1 MAKRVRTI
9 DFLPEIFKT
18 DINNQFLSA
27 TLDQLVQPPNFKKI
41 QGFIGSK
48 FGYGVTSNDGYVAE
62 PTKTRSDYQLE
73 PAVIFKK
80 KDTQVAVD
88 AITYPELVDALYVEG
103 AATDNHNNLFTN
115 EFYSWDSFADLDKLI
130 NYSQYYWLPQGPEPV
145 NISDTA
151 MYKSGTFTM
160 LSNTV
165 VYDIT
170 SDLFTFDVSNPT
182 ITLVRG
188 GSYKF
193 VVGQDTL
200 LFIQTEPGITGY
212 EKLRTNIS
220 TREVYGVDNNGLA
233 SGTIT
238 FDVPLANAQDE
249 NNYPGNNPVDL
260 VTTKSISDVH
270 GKKLSELKN
279 IDGIASLDGKRI
291 LFYGTQP
298 GVQAYIGD
306 FYGEYAFDVDNP
318 DRVTPIVTEVT
329 ATVGEVTEFDEENFD
344 SDPLGYT
351 RHTITCVSTSGFDV
365 NDAVTF
371 TGISFGGIEEGL
383 VYYISSIINETTF
396 TISPSLYGAVLEL
409 TNGTTNSNGKLY
421 VTVHQGGFEEGTLTT
436 VNNNFYRISYVG
448 EEDDP
453 IISLYEDGLIPND
466 QTIEINYGKQYIT
479 RHFVRNAYGEISL
492 VPLITANLNKLYYQD
507 SNNPD
512 QYGIIKLI
520 DTPSLSEIDI
530 DDIIGKKTYT
540 SPNGVTFTNGLKVK
554 FNGNITPAKYT
565 TDQYYVEGVGT
576 SIALLPV
583 SEQLVP
589 EPFGQGFFAPFDN
602 AAYDTDAYGN
612 ALLVPADSDYIT
624 INRNSK
630 SKNAWSRSNRWFHVD
645 VLNTTFANNNNS
657 PMVKAALSNT
667 SARAKRPIIEYYPNI
682 KLFNSGSMGKAPV
695 DYINFDVTDA
705 FNQVAGKTTYF
716 PDGAENELFD
726 GARIIFANDTNVDV
740 RNKIFVCTYSKTKST
755 TTGSVITLSKAADGD
770 VLYNDQ
776 TVIVKGTA
784 YQGKSFY
791 FDGSTWVPAQFK
803 QYVNQY
809 PKFDIFDNNGIS
821 FGDTEYYPGTD
832 FIGSTLFEY
841 QTSSGVDDIILGFP
855 IKYSSITNIGDISF
869 SVSLNSQTFNY
880 VYNSQS
886 ITTPVNSGYVHIYSS
901 NTIHD
906 RHIGWQ
912 TAVAPSIQYQAFNFT
927 YFQDTI
933 ICDVPAKAVSESE
946 WPVITVYVD
955 NQRTS
960 DYTYVVTDTTTVI
973 TLSNPPAVGIPVEIL
988 IYSDSVSKV
997 AYYQI
1002 PANFDHNPFN
1012 AQVAVVNLGDLRGH
1026 YKSICNNIKT
1036 LNGNAFG
1043 PNNFRDLGNIIPYG
1057 TRIIQNSASLVAP
1070 SIFLKS
1076 SDNNIFN
1083 ALTFNA
1089 TEYTKFKAA
1098 LMDTVNRSDYNP
1110 LQSNS
1115 DILDDALDQLT
1126 GTKSDTN
1133 SFFWSDMLPSKG
1145 ALTVKTYNFKSGVD
1159 SSIYPLTKVYDYT
1172 TANYNGVLV
1181 YLNRKIDGVVRNIQL
1196 LNEIDYQV
1204 SLTEKSLTI
1213 SKYLLPNDVITIK
1226 EYSQTYGSYVPN
1238 TPTKM
1243 GLYPS
1248 YIPEVFKDNSF
1259 ITPTYFIRGHDGSYT
1274 KLYGDYNGGYLEDF
1288 RDRVLFE
1295 FENRIYNN
1303 LKVKAK
1309 IPLEYD
1315 DIFPGQF
1322 RTTDY
1327 SFDKLNAIYSSQ
1339 FLNWVGTNR
1348 VNYQSQYYSTTNEFT
1363 WNYKNST
1370 NKLTNTNL
1378 VQGNWRGVFYWLY
1391 DTSHPDTRPWEL
1403 LGINNKPTW
1412 WESRYGE
1419 APYTSDNTLLWTDL
1433 SNGYI
1438 WNNGDGYINTKR
1450 VRPELLKVLPVDSR
1464 GRLVSPFTNVLS
1476 AYDTKNFNSDW
1487 NIGDLGPTEYS
1498 YRKSSQW
1505 PFDLMRMYALTKPAQ
1520 FFSLGIDLDV
1530 LQYNYEFKQYL
1541 VNDRLRQP
1549 PSSLLIYGGGED
1561 HAAHSYLNWI
1571 VDYLNQYGIDGSQQ
1585 VSDYFTNTDVRL
1597 TYRMAG
1603 FSDKELLKFYAEKG
1617 SPNSKNNS
1625 LLIPDESYNIIM
1637 YENQPYDTVVYS
1649 SIIIQKTSLGYRV
1662 YGNSQDKSYFVV
1674 SDPNLNGM
1682 LDTIT
1687 IDNYTVR
1694 VAKLYNKT
1702 TTYVP
1707 YGTEFTSLSALV
1719 QFVGGYGNY
1728 LETQGVKF
1736 NNIENALELNWK
1748 QMIAELLYW
1757 SRSGWEDGSIV
1768 NLNPNANSITIT
1780 TERGILQPL
1789 TMYRENYILN
1799 QNLMPIALNDLAI
1812 TRLDT
1817 TFTATAL
1824 NQGDSI
1830 SFMRSK
1836 ISGVEHIVIFDNTT
1850 VFNDTMFNLV
1860 TGLRQQRIYVKGVKT
1875 AEWTGQMNAAGFIIN
1890 QDNIQ
1895 EWITNQKY
1903 NKGSIVKHKNE
1914 YWIANKVTV
1923 TPATKFNPDE
1933 WHKTSY
1939 DTIQKGMLPNPS
1951 TRAYESTLYYNT
1963 NISNLKNDADLLSFS
1978 LIGYRPRNY
1987 LAEANLDDTTQVNIY
2002 KNLIS
2007 SKGTRNAFDSLVGI
2021 NLQQTNLKYDFY
2033 DNWAIKTSEYGGV
2046 LNKNFI
2052 ELTLDESQLLG
2063 NPATVGIVYGEE
2075 LTGIQQIIQLY
2086 DLKNYGYAVNNTNIL
2101 PTIPSTTDSK
2111 LPSAGYVNLDDI
2123 SYTGYY
2129 ISNLDDSSIGDLY
2142 KNDYIWI
2149 ADKIGEWKV
2158 YTPIASTSRLVN
2170 VINNL
2175 NNTCTFVFSGHHDFS
2190 VSDNF
2195 GIINYEY
2202 RINGY
2207 YTVSSID
2214 SLTAIVVDLVIDS
2227 SVSNI
2232 TGGRNSIM
2240 FKLENQRVERAKDIA
2255 SLKLLNS
2262 EYVNNKVW
2270 VDKNLSGEWSVLRKT
2285 NNYSHTN
2292 FVKPGGTIE
2301 FGSAVSYTEQLGFFV
2316 SDPANSKV
2324 HRFIEVNSGNT
2335 DYALVDTITHG
2346 QGYGTAIV
2354 KNDEVMIIS
2363 QPDPFGDLSI
2373 LYVYRMVR
2381 NDRITSLV
2389 EEQILAVAGF
2399 RLGDSVALSGDGEMF
2414 YASIIDL
2421 NAIVEFQRKADYTYY
2436 DIGAT
2441 LKSSVTPGS
2450 TTIELNG
2457 NIPNLV
2463 PGRYITFTAFG
2474 YDEKYMVV
2482 TSKYNSS
2489 TNSTSVYL
2497 YTPVPY
2503 SVGIGANV
2511 YRASISYFI
2520 LGAITSEGLANGTDL
2535 FSYSLATNYD
2545 GSKLFVGSPQ
2555 SDFNGQL
2562 QDSGYA
2568 FIFDRLIE
2576 NWEVVTDSPAGS
2588 FTLFFLP
2595 WQPTPT
2601 SVVYLNGVK
2610 LNPSY
2615 YVLIS
2620 NLLVI
2625 GPILRAGDIVTVS
2638 SGNLVLVQQIGSY
2651 DIIEDIDPGSKFAW
2665 SLDCNTAGSEV
2676 LVGSPFNL
2684 NPEEKEGAVFRFSN
2698 EGKHFGRITGILQCN
2713 LSEPASILINGYRVA
2728 LSEPTMSAPGNAFY
2742 VANKI
2747 NQSVITNVFA
2757 YATEDNRLVIR
2768 LRDVDLNP
2776 VNNKLNLTV
2785 FNGNVMAQLG
2795 IAMYIKT
2802 QVVYDPHP
2810 STRTQF
2816 GYKVKFN
2823 EQNSFVVS
2831 APAGTRYVG
2840 TQFDFS
2846 NDENNHN
2853 DTVFDNNFTQWED
2866 AYGDAGTV
2874 YMYDYIPSYAESLL
2888 TASNYVYSQSLPDT
2902 VLDYGRQPFYG
2913 QSLDFYKNKVMIGS
2927 PNFKNGTVNGR
2938 VTVYS
2943 NEVGVANWAV
2953 YRESAHVID
2962 IDKIQKVQ
2970 IYDNITNVTLESLDY
2985 FDPQQG
2991 KLLGPIRENIDFIT
3005 SVDPAGYNN
3014 LNAKGNMAW
3023 GKNQVGKIW
3032 FDVTTTKFIN
3042 YHQTDLEYNS
3052 KYWGNIFPGST
3063 VTVYSW
3069 IESDVLPAFYTGS
3082 GQPYNFGSYS
3092 LGFETDAGGNLVT
3105 RYYYWV
3111 RNTNVLFDLQGKTLT
3126 DAVIAQYIVNP
3137 QSSGISYFA
3146 PLAPNVYSLYNVRDV
3161 VYSKNTNLHIGFSTN
3176 DIDIPNHSEYQLIR
3190 NGYTNDFLRGV
3201 PDKVNYLEPAGL
3213 YNKLLCS
3220 LAGVDEIGQVL
3231 PNPNLPKL
3239 LQIGIGTRPSQ
3250 SLFVNRF
3257 TALQNYLQYANTV
3270 MKTYP
3275 INELSTVTF
3284 LNTYGDTYDTRK
3296 YWQNVY
3302 WWAEGYNSTTKT
3314 AFEVATYYDL
3324 LKVDAKEGLIVGV
3337 SINSQGK
3344 REIYKYTADSWSRVG
3359 LEDGTIEFL
3368 SNLWDYQDN
3377 KIGFGDVF
3385 FDTVSFDAYPSVETK
3400 YIIRALNEQIYTG
3413 PLNIYK
3419 NKSLILIFEYIQSE
3433 NVESSNYLPWLNKT
3447 SLADVSYT
3455 VRSLIPYQK
3464 YQSDNTN
3471 LIEGY
3476 LNEVKPYHVVLKE
3489 FSFKYDG
3496 IDTFDGNITDFDLP
3510 SQYNRNL
3517 NRFVSPQLTYTTP
3530 IIDGEYIST
3539 DPIWSSNNAY
3549 QTWVDNYGLTLI
3561 AKKNQVLAKLV
3572 RYVNNTS
3579 QALYVDNAS
3588 SFPVAGLVTIGGEL
3602 ISYTTVDRVRG
3613 KLSGLSRGVSNTT
3626 VTEHYPGTSVY
3637 ADLPGVIVLD
3647 SGRAYIDPPI
3657 VKAYIDTTKYPAPKR
3672 EAVLKAAMS
3681 GDKVIEI
3688 EVIDPGEGYAVAPEI
3703 IFQSAFE
3710 TDFTESNIN
3719 FQSNLIVMPPTTIVT
3734 GDLIKIVND
3743 ADTIPA
3749 IISGYYYIKVL
3760 GFNRRLGVLT
3770 NNPVVSLHY
3779 NYRDSLV
3786 GEHKVVFNQVDDTLI
3801 TYTLQMVP
3809 RALAVTTNPLL
3820 RSINTTIRLDRTSY
3834 TTMIEEWKSGTYW
3847 PSPFNSLGN
3856 DASTNTALSFGIPF
3870 EFEYDDG
3877 KNFQDSVSGNGVKFT
3892 IYNQTMLGSYAA
3904 SIESPGASYA
3914 VGDTI
3919 TVEGF
3924 YLDGVTGANNC
3935 VVTVTEILGLTTGP
3949 IKTVTVSGTPYSRTG
3964 AGSQGALLPITGV
3977 TNLND
3982 VAVVALNYRP
3992 STLKPG
3998 QIKGLRMYFYHI
4010 YTPYIYDDRGKMFTG
4025 SITDTTLTV
4034 TAIVGSSTT
4043 LNIGDRVY
4051 GRGVE
4056 FEGLGTVI
4064 TGFGTGTGRLGTY
4077 TVSLSQTVSSTDMS
4091 TGGGAKIEI
4100 HRPRFNP
4107 VSITNQYF
4115 IKILDYGYKYS
4126 DDDQILIRGNSVDL
4140 FGTSMGG
4147 TAVTNDA
4154 SINIRYADDFGR
4166 IQIVTV
4172 TGVAKGGFKQYF
4184 VTPISPTQ
4192 ILLFQDSK
4200 LTIPVLYNEFE
4211 YNNTITDFGFI
4222 PEPLSSGGGYKYTVT
4237 AIVSYDRKVWRC
4249 LISNSDDVFDYA
4261 KWQEIKSDDRTLN
4274 AIDRAIGFY
4283 EPTADMPAKDLTQL
4297 FSGITFPNA
4306 VYYGNSFSPEDI
4318 LPLDTILKDQI
4329 FYPRDTDIKAIIYDG
4344 SSYVAVGETAT
4355 HSVALISDDGEEWR
4369 VIKLSDQNLGV
4380 TDIVYSGVYYVVS
4393 TRTIATPVLISDDK
4407 INWSTLGSPT
4417 AYDFTPYGYSGYDTL
4432 TLTVPSQELY
4442 SLTYINDKFFA
4453 IGKDIVSSDD
4463 GITWEIVFSF
4473 GSTLNNQ
4480 IKNLRYVVSSGFV
4493 GYIAVGAGDE
4503 VVANAGTSAPNVQNR
4518 AKIITSVAGTWSLHS
4533 PSFTSNVMNTVI
4545 SSSSIIVIAGENG
4558 EIWHSNNTSNWILA
4572 STAGGSVAA
4581 TLRDSAYGNGVFII
4595 VGDAPRD
4602 INGII
4607 NGPSSILKST
4617 DGISWGKISSPIN
4630 YDLTGITFDGTWFYA
4645 VGDNGVI
4652 IRSTYGTVWED
4663 ISFITTDK
4671 PLYDIKGSE
4680 YLAGYG
4686 PEELV
4691 PGVIYDSLSMK
4702 VINRPGS
4709 YWDNDTFTQS
4719 FLYGNT
4725 GYNIVSTILT
4735 PTGTTASFDNLV
4747 ENPAQ
4752 LAIFVVDSNTKLGNR
4767 IYEGHGYTLNWTTK
4781 AITLTSVLSAG
4792 TSLLVEVYEIGN
4804 GRQLVRSNSQNMPIS
4819 IDPDT
4824 GNSEILLNETPQNIE
4839 TPIVYLN
4846 GDKLEHNTDYQIV
4859 TDESGLMKILFN
4871 DTYDTAVDYL
4881 TFAIL
4886 GDSVTEFNSN
4896 HYGYTIPETQVFVY
4910 DSSNVFSLTN
4920 YLGGDNATNAI
4931 VELNGVRLASNQYSI
4946 NIMSNTLTVTATLST
4961 DDLVAITTFND
4972 TQRQY
4977 FKTDISS
4984 TVQVTEINNIDT
4996 TSTAVI
5002 MVLTT
5007 NPGLTDGDVV
5017 QLGGILGSTQLND
5030 RSYYV
5035 GAIPSYT
5042 VGATTYYQYILHI
5055 DSGLNQPLQSSNIDQ
5070 YISGGYVCELSSL
5083 MELSSTNINIDLDNS
5098 TYEVKP
5104 TDSNR
5109 IWVTIN
5115 GLRIDSNQVRIIDD
5129 NDITRLNVL
5138 TPVALGDKVVVTTMV
5153 AGGTPNGSAY
5163 GMFINKQ
5170 GKADIYNMSIK
5181 NRTWLTQDL
5190 HVTDNVVY
5198 FNDVSKIVTESTKV
5212 ITINGEKIRFTTVD
5226 YDDNTVSGLTRG
5238 IEGTGVTPLHK
5249 QNSFVYGLDVEK
5261 QLDSQYYYKS
5271 WNTKNYVAK
5280 GDPIQLSN
5288 SYPVKFLELGIN

>member
-1 MAKRVRTI
+1 MATRVRTI

-88 AITYPELVDALYVEG
+88 AITYPELIDSLYVEG

-115 EFYSWDSFADLDKLI
+115 EFYSWDSFTDLDKLI

-145 NISDTA
+145 NISDTD

-160 LSNTV
+160 LSNNV

-193 VVGQDTL
+193 VVGQDTQF
-200 LFIQTEPGITGY
+200 FIQTEPGITGY

-233 SGTIT
+233 NGTIT

-260 VTTKSISDVH
+260 VTNKSIGDVH
-270 GKKLSELKN
+270 GKKLSELNN

-298 GVQAYIGD
+298 EVQAYIGD

-318 DRVTPIVTEVT
+318 SRVIPIVTEVT
-329 ATVGEVTEFDEENFD
+329 ATTGEVTDFDEETFD
-344 SDPLGYT
+344 SDPLAYT
-351 RHTITCVSTSGFDV
+351 RHTITCLSTSGFDV

-383 VYYISSIINETTF
+383 VYYIASVINDTTF
-396 TISPSLYGAVLEL
+396 SISPSLYGTALEL

-448 EEDDP
+448 EVDDP
-453 IISLYEDGLIPND
+453 IISLYEDGVIPND
-466 QTIEINYGKQYIT
+466 QTIEVNYGKQYIT
-479 RHFVRNAYGEISL
+479 RHFVRNAYGEILL
-492 VPLITANLNKLYYQD
+492 VPLITATLNKLYYQD
-507 SNNPD
+507 SVNPD

-520 DTPSLSEIDI
+520 DSPSLSEIDI

-612 ALLVPADSDYIT
+612 ALLVPAESDYIT

-645 VLNTTFANNNNS
+645 VLTTTLANNSNS
-657 PMVKAALSNT
+657 PMVATALSNT
-667 SARAKRPIIEYYPNI
+667 TARAKRPIIEYYPNI

-695 DYINFDVTDA
+695 DYINFSVTDA
-705 FNQVAGKTTYF
+705 FNQVAGQTTYF

-726 GARIIFANDTNVDV
+726 GARIIFANDTNVEV
-740 RNKIFVCTYSKTKST
+740 RNKIFVCNYSKTKST
-755 TTGSVITLSKAADGD
+755 TTGSVITLTKAYDGD

-776 TVIVKGTA
+776 TVIVKGTT

-791 FDGSTWVPAQFK
+791 FDGSVWIPAQFK

-809 PKFDIFDNNGIS
+809 PKFDVFDTNGIS
-821 FGDTEYYPGTD
+821 FGDIEYYPGTD

-841 QTSSGVDDIILGFP
+841 QSSSGVDDVILGFP

-886 ITTPVNSGYVHIYSS
+886 ITTSVNSGYVHIYSS
-901 NTIHD
+901 NTIYG

-912 TAVAPSIQYQAFNFT
+912 TAVSPSIQYQVFNLA
-927 YFQDTI
+927 YSQDTI
-933 ICDVPAKAVSESE
+933 ICDIPAKDVAETE

-955 NQRTS
+955 NQRTT
-960 DYTYVVTDTTTVI
+960 DYTYIVTDTTTVI
-973 TLSNPPAVGIPVEIL
+973 TLTNPQVVGTPIEIL

-1036 LNGNAFG
+1036 LTGNAFG
-1043 PNNFRDLGNIIPYG
+1043 PNNYRDLGNLVIYG

-1070 SIFLKS
+1070 AIFLKS

-1110 LQSNS
+1110 LQPNS

-1126 GTKSDTN
+1126 GTRSDTN

-1159 SSIYPLTKVYDYT
+1159 SSIYPLTKVYDYA

-1196 LNEIDYQV
+1196 LNDIDYQV
-1204 SLTEKSLTI
+1204 SSTEKSLTI
-1213 SKYLLPNDVITIK
+1213 SKYLLPNDVLTIK

-1238 TPTKM
+1238 TPTKL

-1274 KLYGDYNGGYLEDF
+1274 KLYGDYNEGYLEDF

-1327 SFDKLNAIYSSQ
+1327 SFEKLNAIYSSQ

-1348 VNYQSQYYSTTNEFT
+1348 VNYQTQYYSATNEFT
-1363 WNYKNST
+1363 WNYRNST

-1378 VQGNWRGVFYWLY
+1378 QQGNWRGVFYWLY

-1412 WESRYGE
+1412 WDSRYGE

-1433 SNGYI
+1433 SNGYV

-1450 VRPELLKVLPVDSR
+1450 VRPELLKVLPVDSK
-1464 GRLVSPFTNVLS
+1464 GRLVSPFTNLLS
-1476 AYDTKNFNSDW
+1476 AYDIKTFNIDW

-1505 PFDLMRMYALTKPAQ
+1505 PFDLMRMYALSKPAQ

-1561 HAAHSYLNWI
+1561 NAAHSYLNWI
-1571 VDYLNQYGIDGSQQ
+1571 VDYLNQYGINGSQQ
-1585 VSDYFTNTDVRL
+1585 ISDYFNNTDVRL

-1603 FSDKELLKFYAEKG
+1603 FSDKDLLKFYAEKG

-1625 LLIPDESYNIIM
+1625 LLIPDESYNVIL
-1637 YENQPYDTVVYS
+1637 YENQPYDIIVYS
-1649 SIIIQKTSLGYRV
+1649 SIVIQKTSLGYRV

-1682 LDTIT
+1682 LDNIT

-1728 LETQGVKF
+1728 LETQGVTF

-1789 TMYRENYILN
+1789 TLYRDNYILN
-1799 QNLMPIALNDLAI
+1799 QNLIPIPLNDLAI

-1895 EWITNQKY
+1895 EWVTNQKY

-1933 WHKTSY
+1933 WHITSY
-1939 DTIQKGMLPNPS
+1939 DSIQKGMLPNPS

-1963 NISNLKNDADLLSFS
+1963 NIANLKNDADLLSFS

-2021 NLQQTNLKYDFY
+2021 NLQQSNLTYDFY

-2063 NPATVGIVYGEE
+2063 NPATIGIVHGEE
-2075 LTGIQQIIQLY
+2075 LPGIQQIIQLY
-2086 DLKNYGYAVNNTNIL
+2086 NLKNYGYAVNNTNIL

-2129 ISNLDDSSIGDLY
+2129 ISNLDDTSIGNLY

-2158 YTPIASTSRLVN
+2158 YTPVASTSRLVN

-2175 NNTCTFVFSGHHDFS
+2175 NNTCTFIFSGHHDFS
-2190 VSDNF
+2190 VNDNF

-2202 RINGY
+2202 RVNGY

-2232 TGGRNSIM
+2232 TTSGSNSIM
-2240 FKLENQRVERAKDIA
+2240 FKLENQRVERAKDIVA
-2255 SLKLLNS
+2255 LKLLNS
-2262 EYVNNKVW
+2262 EYSNNKVW

-2285 NNYSHTN
+2285 NNYSYTN
-2292 FVKPGGTIE
+2292 FIKPGGTIE
-2301 FGSAVSYTEQLGFFV
+2301 FGSAVSYTDKLGFFV

-2324 HRFIEVNSGNT
+2324 HRFLEVNSGNT

-2346 QGYGTAIV
+2346 QGFGTAIA
-2354 KNDEVMIIS
+2354 KNDDVMIIS

-2373 LYVYRMVR
+2373 LYVYRMVS

-2421 NAIVEFQRKADYTYY
+2421 NAIVEFQRTTDYTYY
-2436 DIGAT
+2436 NIGAT
-2441 LKSSVTPGS
+2441 LKASVTPGS
-2450 TTIELNG
+2450 TSIELNG

-2482 TSKYNSS
+2482 TSSYSSS
-2489 TNSTSVYL
+2489 TNSTRVYL

-2511 YRASISYFI
+2511 YRASISYFL

-2555 SDFNGQL
+2555 SDFSGQL

-2576 NWEVVTDSPAGS
+2576 NWEVVTDSPGNS
-2588 FTLFFLP
+2588 FSLFFLP

-2601 SVVYLNGVK
+2601 SIVYLNGVK

-2620 NLLVI
+2620 NLLVV
-2625 GPILRAGDIVTVS
+2625 GPILRAGDILTVS
-2638 SGNLVLVQQIGSY
+2638 SGNLVLVQQIASY
-2651 DIIEDIDPGSKFAW
+2651 DLIEDIDPGAKFAW
-2665 SLDCNTAGSEV
+2665 SLDCNTSGSEV

-2713 LSEPASILINGYRVA
+2713 LLQSASILINGYRVA
-2728 LSEPTMSAPGNAFY
+2728 LSEPTSQAPGNAFY
-2742 VANKI
+2742 VATKI
-2747 NQSVITNVFA
+2747 NQAVITNVFA

-2768 LRDVDLNP
+2768 LRDFDLNP
-2776 VNNKLNLTV
+2776 INNKLNLTV
-2785 FNGNVMAQLG
+2785 FNGNIMAMLG

-2866 AYGDAGTV
+2866 AYSDAGIV

-2970 IYDNITNVTLESLDY
+2970 IYNNTTNVTLESLDY

-3042 YHQTDLEYNS
+3042 YHQSDLEYNS
-3052 KYWGNIFPGST
+3052 KYWGNVFPGST

-3069 IESDVLPAFYTGS
+3069 IESDVLPAFYTGD

-3126 DAVIAQYIVNP
+3126 DAVLAQYINNP
-3137 QSSGISYFA
+3137 QSSGITYFA

-3161 VYSKNTNLHIGFSTN
+3161 IYSKNTNLHIGFSTN

-3190 NGYTNDFLRGV
+3190 TGYANDFLRGV
-3201 PDKVNYLEPAGL
+3201 PDKINYLEPAGL

-3220 LAGVDEIGQVL
+3220 FSGVDEIGQVL

-3257 TALQNYLQYANTV
+3257 GALKNYLQYANTV

-3314 AFEVATYYDL
+3314 AFEVGTYYDL
-3324 LKVDAKEGLIVGV
+3324 LKVDVKEGLIVGV

-3344 REIYKYTADSWSRVG
+3344 REVYKYITDAWSRIG

-3368 SNLWDYQDN
+3368 SNLWNYEDN

-3385 FDTVSFDAYPSVETK
+3385 FDTVSFDAYPSLETK

-3471 LIEGY
+3471 LLEGY

-3510 SQYNRNL
+3510 SQYNRDL
-3517 NRFVSPQLTYTTP
+3517 NRFVSPRLTYTTP
-3530 IIDGEYIST
+3530 INAGEYVNT

-3549 QTWVDNYGLTLI
+3549 QTWVDNYGLKLI

-3588 SFPVAGLVTIGGEL
+3588 SFPVAGLVTINGEL
-3602 ISYTTVDRVRG
+3602 ISYTTVDRARG
-3613 KLSGLSRGVSNTT
+3613 KLSGLSRGVSNTS
-3626 VTEHYPGTSVY
+3626 VIEHYPGANVY

-3647 SGRAYIDPPI
+3647 SGRAYVDPPI

-3672 EAVLKAAMS
+3672 EAVLKAAMG

-3688 EVIDPGEGYAVAPEI
+3688 EVLDPGEGYAVAPEI

-3710 TDFTESNIN
+3710 TNFTESNIN
-3719 FQSNLIVMPPTTIVT
+3719 FQSDLIVMPPTAIVT
-3734 GDLIKIVND
+3734 GDLVKIIND
-3743 ADTIPA
+3743 GTTIPA
-3749 IISGYYYIKVL
+3749 IVSGYYYIKVF
-3760 GFNRRLGVLT
+3760 GFNRTLGITT
-3770 NNPVVSLHY
+3770 NNPVISLHY

-3786 GEHKVVFNQVDDTLI
+3786 GEHKVVLNQAADASI

-3834 TTMIEEWKSGTYW
+3834 TSMIEEWKSGTYW

-3877 KNFQDSVSGNGVKFT
+3877 KNFQDSVSGNGIKFT
-3892 IYNQTMLGSYAA
+3892 IYNQTMLGSYAV

-3914 VGDTI
+3914 VGDII

-3935 VVTVTEILGLTTGP
+3935 TVTVTEILGLASGP

-3977 TNLND
+3977 TSVD
-3982 VAVVALNYRP
+3982 VNPDTPVVVALNYRP

-3998 QIKGLRMYFYHI
+3998 QIKGLRMYFFHTYA
-4010 YTPYIYDDRGKMFTG
+4010 PYIYDDRGKLFTG

-4043 LNIGDRVY
+4043 LSVGDQVY

-4064 TGFGTGTGRLGTY
+4064 TGILTGTGRLGTY
-4077 TVSLSQTVSSTDMS
+4077 TVSHSQTVLSTDMS

-4126 DDDQILIRGNSVDL
+4126 DDDQILIQGSL
-4140 FGTSMGG
+4140 LGG
-4147 TAVTNDA
+4147 SNGTNDA

-4172 TGVAKGGFKQYF
+4172 TGVAIGGFKQYF
-4184 VTPISPTQ
+4184 VTPISATQ
-4192 ILLFQDSK
+4192 VLLFQDGN
-4200 LTIPVLYNEFE
+4200 LTIPVIYNEFE
-4211 YNNTITDFGFI
+4211 YNNTTTDFGFI

-4249 LISNSDDVFDYA
+4249 LVSNSDDVFDYS
-4261 KWQEIKSDDRTLN
+4261 KWAEIKSDDRTLN

-4297 FSGITFPNA
+4297 FTGITYPDA
-4306 VYYGNSFSPEDI
+4306 VYYGNSFTPEDI

-4329 FYPRDTDIKAIIYDG
+4329 FYPRDTDIKAITYDG
-4344 SSYVAVGETAT
+4344 SSYVAIGETAT
-4355 HSVALISDDGEEWR
+4355 HSVVLISDDGEEWR

-4380 TDIVYSGVYYVVS
+4380 TDIVYSGVYYVIS

-4407 INWSTLGSPT
+4407 LNWSTLGSPT

-4432 TLTVPSQELY
+4432 ALTVPSQELY
-4442 SLTYINDKFFA
+4442 SLTYINDTFFA
-4453 IGKDIVSSDD
+4453 IGKDIVSSSD
-4463 GITWEIVFSF
+4463 GITWNIVFSF
-4473 GSTLNNQ
+4473 GSTLTNQ
-4480 IKNLRYVVSSGFV
+4480 IKNLRYVESSGFV
-4493 GYIAVGAGDE
+4493 GYIAVGSGDQ
-4503 VVANAGTSAPNVQNR
+4503 VISNADTSAPNVQRR
-4518 AKIITSVAGTWSLHS
+4518 AKIITSVAGTWTLLS
-4533 PSFTSNVMNTVI
+4533 PSFTSNQMNTVI
-4545 SSSSIIVIAGENG
+4545 SSSSVIVIAGENG
-4558 EIWHSNNTSNWILA
+4558 EIWYSNNTSNWILA

-4581 TLRDSAYGNGVFII
+4581 TLRDSAYGNSVFII
-4595 VGDAPRD
+4595 VGDS
-4602 INGII
+4602 GK
-4607 NGPSSILKST
+4607 ILKST
-4617 DGISWGKISSPIN
+4617 DGMSWGVISSPIN

-4652 IRSTYGTVWED
+4652 IRSTFGTVWED
-4663 ISFITTDK
+4663 ISFITTDQ
-4671 PLYDIKGSE
+4671 PLYDIKGST

-4702 VINRPGS
+4702 IVNRPGS

-4719 FLYGNT
+4719 FLYKNT

-4752 LAIFVVDSNTKLGNR
+4752 LAIFVVDSDTKLGNR
-4767 IYEGHGYTLNWTTK
+4767 IYEGHGYTLNWITK
-4781 AITLTSVLSAG
+4781 TITLTTVLSAG

-4804 GRQLVRSNSQNMPIS
+4804 GRQLVRSNSQNMPVT
-4819 IDPDT
+4819 IDPNT

-4839 TPIVYLN
+4839 TPIIYHN
-4846 GDKLEHNTDYQIV
+4846 GDKLEYNTDYEIV
-4859 TDESGLMKILFN
+4859 TDETGLMKVLFN
-4871 DTYDTAVDYL
+4871 DIYDTEVDYL

-4886 GDSVTEFNSN
+4886 GDSVTEFNTN

-4910 DSSNVFSLTN
+4910 TSSNVFSLTN
-4920 YLGGDNATNAI
+4920 YLGGDNVTNAI
-4931 VELNGVRLASNQYSI
+4931 VELNGVRLVSNQYSI
-4946 NIMSNTLTVTATLST
+4946 NVVSNTLTVTAALSSGN
-4961 DDLVAITTFND
+4961 LVAITTFND
-4972 TQRQY
+4972 TKRQY
-4977 FKTDISS
+4977 FKTDSS
-4984 TVQVTEINNIDT
+4984 TTVQIIGIDNIDT
-4996 TSTAVI
+4996 TTTAVI

-5007 NPGLTDGDVV
+5007 NPGLTNGDVV
-5017 QLGGILGSTQLND
+5017 QLGGILGSTQMND
-5030 RSYYV
+5030 RSYYIEV
-5035 GAIPSYT
+5035 LTPYT
-5042 VGATTYYQYILHI
+5042 IGLVTYYQYILHT

-5083 MELSSTNINIDLDNS
+5083 MALSSTNVNIDLDNS
-5098 TYEVKP
+5098 TYVVKP

-5115 GLRIDSNQVRIIDD
+5115 GLRIDSHQVRIIDD
-5129 NDITRLNVL
+5129 GGTPRLNVL

-5153 AGGTPNGSAY
+5153 AGGTPNGSTY
-5163 GMFINKQ
+5163 GMFIDKQ
-5170 GKADIYNMSIK
+5170 GKTDIYNMSVK
-5181 NRTWLTQDL
+5181 NRTWLAQNL
-5190 HVTDNVVY
+5190 YVTDNVVY

-5226 YDDNTVSGLTRG
+5226 YVANTVSGLTRG
-5238 IEGTGVTPLHK
+5238 IEGTGVTPLHT
-5249 QNSFVYGLDVEK
+5249 QNSFAYGLSVEK
-5261 QLDSQYYYKS
+5261 QLDSQYYYRS
-5271 WNTKNYVAK
+5271 WNTKNYTTR
-5280 GDPIQLSN
+5280 GDPLQLSN
-5288 SYPVKFLELGIN
+5288 SYPVRFLELGIN

>member
-27 TLDQLVQPPNFKKI
+27 TLDQLVQPPNFSKI

-48 FGYGVTSNDGYVAE
+48 FGYGVTSTDGYVAE
-62 PTKTRSDYQLE
+62 PTKTRKDYQLE

-80 KDTQVAVD
+80 KDTQVAID
-88 AITYPELVDALYVEG
+88 AITYPELVDALRIEG
-103 AATDNHNNLFTN
+103 ASTDNHNNLFTN

-145 NISDTA
+145 NISDTT
-151 MYKSGTFTM
+151 MYKSGIFTM
-160 LSNTV
+160 LSNNI

-170 SDLFTFDVSNPT
+170 ADLFNFDVSNPT

-193 VVGQDTL
+193 VVDQDTQL
-200 LFIQTEPGITGY
+200 YIQTEPGITGY
-212 EKLRTNIS
+212 EKLRTNFS
-220 TREVYGVDNNGLA
+220 TREVYGVDNNGLDV
-233 SGTIT
+233 GTIT

-260 VTTKSISDVH
+260 VSNIPIGELH
-270 GKKLSELKN
+270 GKKLSEIKT
-279 IDGIASLDGKRI
+279 IDGISSLKDKRI

-298 GVQAYIGD
+298 GVQAYLGD
-306 FYGEYAFDVDNP
+306 FYEEFGFDVDNP
-318 DRVTPIVTEVT
+318 DRVTPIVTEVIQT
-329 ATVGEVTEFDEENFD
+329 TGAVTDFDEENFD
-344 SDPLGYT
+344 SDPLNFT
-351 RHTITCVSTSGFDV
+351 RHVITCLSTSGFNV
-365 NDAVTF
+365 NDSVTF
-371 TGISFGGIEEGL
+371 TGIPFGGIQENL
-383 VYYISSIINETTF
+383 VYYVASVLSDTTF
-396 TISPSLYGAVLEL
+396 TISPTLYGAALEL
-409 TNGTTNSNGKLY
+409 TNATTNPNGKFY

-436 VNNNFYRISYVG
+436 INDNFYKISYIG
-448 EEDDP
+448 NEEDP
-453 IISLYEDGLIPND
+453 IISIYEDGTIPND
-466 QTIEINYGKQYIT
+466 QAIKVQYGKQYINRT
-479 RHFVRNAYGEISL
+479 FVRNAYGEILL
-492 VPLITANLNKLYYQD
+492 VPIITANLSRLYYQD

-512 QYGIIKLI
+512 QYGVIKLI
-520 DTPSLSEIDI
+520 DAPSLSIIDVN
-530 DDIIGKKTYT
+530 DIIGKKTYT
-540 SPNGVTFTNGLKVK
+540 SPNGVVFTNGLKVK
-554 FNGNITPAKYT
+554 FNGNIIPDKYT

-645 VLNTTFANNNNS
+645 VLTTTLANNNNS
-657 PMVKAALSNT
+657 PMVKVALSNT
-667 SARAKRPIIEYYPNI
+667 TARAKRPIIEYYANI
-682 KLFNSGSMGKAPV
+682 KLFNSGAMGKAPV
-695 DYINFDVTDA
+695 DYINFNVTDA

-726 GARIIFANDTNVDV
+726 GARIIFANDTNIEV
-740 RNKIFVCTYSKTKST
+740 RNKIFVCNYNKTKST
-755 TTGSVITLSKAADGD
+755 VSGTTITLSKAADGD

-791 FDGSTWVPAQFK
+791 FDGYNWVQAQFK
-803 QYVNQY
+803 QYVNQS

-821 FGDTEYYPGTD
+821 FGDNEYYPGTD
-832 FIGSTLFEY
+832 FTGSTLFEY
-841 QTSSGVDDIILGFP
+841 QPSSGVNDVILGFP

-869 SVSLNSQTFNY
+869 NVSLNTQSFNY

-886 ITTPVNSGYVHIYSS
+886 ITTPVNSGYVHVYSS
-901 NTIHD
+901 NTKYV
-906 RHIGWQ
+906 RNIGWQ
-912 TAVAPSIQYQAFNFT
+912 TATAPSIQYQAFNLT
-927 YFQDTI
+927 YTGANI
-933 ICDVPAKAVSESE
+933 ICDVPVKPTTDTT
-946 WPVITVYVD
+946 WPSITVYVN
-955 NQRTS
+955 NQRTA
-960 DYTYVVTDTTTVI
+960 DYTYTVTDSATTIV
-973 TLSNPPAVGIPVEIL
+973 LNNPPSLGTPVEIL
-988 IYSDSVSKV
+988 LYSDSVSKV

-1002 PANFDHNPFN
+1002 PSNFDHNPFN
-1012 AQVAVVNLGDLRGH
+1012 SQVAIVNLGDLRGH
-1026 YKSICNNIKT
+1026 YKSICNNIT
-1036 LNGNAFG
+1036 NLTGSAFG
-1043 PNNFRDLGNIIPYG
+1043 PNNFRDLGNIVPYG

-1089 TEYTKFKAA
+1089 NEYVKFKAT
-1098 LMDTVNRSDYNP
+1098 LLDTINRSDYNP
-1110 LQSNS
+1110 LQTNS
-1115 DILDDALDQLT
+1115 DILDDALDQMT

-1145 ALTVKTYNFKSGVD
+1145 ASIVKTYNFKSGVD
-1159 SSIYPLTKVYDYT
+1159 SSIYPLSKIYDYSN
-1172 TANYNGVLV
+1172 ANYNGVLV
-1181 YLNRKIDGVVRNIQL
+1181 YLKRKIDGVVRNIQL
-1196 LNEIDYQV
+1196 LKDIDYHV
-1204 SLTEKSLTI
+1204 SETEKSLTI

-1226 EYSQTYGSYVPN
+1226 EYSQTYGSYIPN
-1238 TPTKM
+1238 TPTKL

-1248 YIPEVFKDNSF
+1248 YIPEVFKDDSF

-1274 KLYGDYNGGYLEDF
+1274 KLYGDYNDGYLEDF
-1288 RDRVLFE
+1288 RDRALYE
-1295 FENRIYNN
+1295 FETRIYNN

-1327 SFDKLNAIYSSQ
+1327 SFDKLNAVYSSQ

-1348 VNYQSQYYSTTNEFT
+1348 VNYQSQHYSATNEFT
-1363 WNYKNST
+1363 WNYSKST
-1370 NKLTNTNL
+1370 NKLTNSTL
-1378 VQGNWRGVFYWLY
+1378 QQGNWRGVFYWLY
-1391 DTSHPDTRPWEL
+1391 DTSHPDTRPWEI
-1403 LGINNKPTW
+1403 LGINNKPSW
-1412 WESRYGE
+1412 WDTRYGE
-1419 APYTSDNTLLWTDL
+1419 APYTSDNTLLWNDI
-1433 SNGYI
+1433 SKGYI
-1438 WNNGDGYINTKR
+1438 WNNGDSYVNTKR
-1450 VRPELLKVLPVDSR
+1450 VRPGLLNVLPVDSR

-1476 AYDTKNFNSDW
+1476 AYDTQTFQSDW

-1520 FFSLGIDLDV
+1520 FFSLGIDLD
-1530 LQYNYEFKQYL
+1530 LYKYNYEFKQYL

-1549 PSSLLIYGGGED
+1549 PSSLMIYGGGED
-1561 HAAHSYLNWI
+1561 NAAHSYLNWI
-1571 VDYLNQYGIDGSQQ
+1571 VDYLNQYGINGSQQ
-1585 VSDYFTNTDVRL
+1585 VSDYFNNTDVRL

-1625 LLIPDESYNIIM
+1625 LLIPDESYNIIL
-1637 YENQPYDTVVYS
+1637 YENQPYDTIVYS
-1649 SIIIQKTSLGYRV
+1649 SVIIQKTNLGYRV
-1662 YGNSQDKSYFVV
+1662 YGNSQDKAYFVV
-1674 SDPNLNGM
+1674 SDANLNGM

-1687 IDNYTVR
+1687 IDKNSVR
-1694 VAKLYNKT
+1694 IAKLYKKT
-1702 TTYVP
+1702 SSYVP
-1707 YGTEFTSLSALV
+1707 YGTEFESLSSLV

-1757 SRSGWEDGSIV
+1757 SMSGWEEGSIV
-1768 NLNPNANSITIT
+1768 NLNPNADSITVT

-1789 TMYRENYILN
+1789 TLYRENYILN
-1799 QNLMPIALNDLAI
+1799 QNLLPIAINDLAI

-1836 ISGVEHIVIFDNTT
+1836 VTGVEHIVIFDNTT

-1875 AEWTGQMNAAGFIIN
+1875 AEWTGQLNAAGFIIN

-1895 EWITNQKY
+1895 EWIPNQKY
-1903 NKGSIVKHKNE
+1903 NKGSIVKHKND

-1923 TPATKFNPDE
+1923 TPAIKFNPDE
-1933 WHKTSY
+1933 WHKTPY
-1939 DTIQKGMLPNPS
+1939 DSIQKGLLPNPS

-1963 NISNLKNDADLLSFS
+1963 DIANLKNDADLLSFS
-1978 LIGYRPRNY
+1978 LIGYRPRGY

-2007 SKGTRNAFDSLVGI
+2007 SKGTRNAFDSLLGI
-2021 NLQQTNLKYDFY
+2021 NLQQSNLTYSFY
-2033 DNWAIKTSEYGGV
+2033 ENWAIKTSEYGGV

-2052 ELTLDESQLLG
+2052 EFTLNESKLLG
-2063 NPATVGIVYGEE
+2063 NPATVSIVHGEE
-2075 LTGIQQIIQLY
+2075 VPNIQQTIQLY

-2101 PTIPSTTDSK
+2101 PTIASTTDSK
-2111 LPSAGYVNLDDI
+2111 LPTAGYVNLDDVA
-2123 SYTGYY
+2123 YTGYY
-2129 ISNLDDSSIGDLY
+2129 VNNLDDTTIGNLY

-2158 YTPIASTSRLVN
+2158 YTPIPSTARLVN

-2175 NNTCTFVFSGHHDFS
+2175 NNTCTFIFNSHHNFK
-2190 VSDNF
+2190 VNDNF

-2202 RINGY
+2202 RVNGY
-2207 YTVSSID
+2207 YTVSSVD
-2214 SLTAIVVDLVIDS
+2214 SLTTIVVDLIIDAS
-2227 SVSNI
+2227 LANI
-2232 TGGRNSIM
+2232 AGGKDSIM
-2240 FKLENQRVERAKDIA
+2240 FKLENQRVERTKDIV
-2255 SLKLLNS
+2255 SLNLLNS
-2262 EYVNNKVW
+2262 EYVHNKIW
-2270 VDKNLSGEWSVLRKT
+2270 VDKNLTGEWNVLRKSI
-2285 NNYSHTN
+2285 NYEYTN
-2292 FVKPGGTIE
+2292 FVKPGGTLE
-2301 FGSAVSYTEQLGFFV
+2301 FGSAVSYADKLGYFV

-2324 HRFIEVNSGNT
+2324 HRFVEVNSGNT

-2399 RLGDSVALSGDGEMF
+2399 RLGDSVALSGDGELF

-2421 NAIVEFQRKADYTYY
+2421 NAIVEFQRNADYSYY

-2450 TTIELNG
+2450 TSIELNG
-2457 NIPNLV
+2457 NIPNLG

-2474 YDEKYMVV
+2474 YDQKYMIV
-2482 TSKYNSS
+2482 TSSYSSS
-2489 TNSTSVYL
+2489 TDSTRVYL
-2497 YTPVPY
+2497 YSPVPY
-2503 SVGIGANV
+2503 SVGVGAKV
-2511 YRASISYFI
+2511 YRASISYFL

-2535 FSYSLATNYD
+2535 FSHSLSTNYD

-2555 SDFNGQL
+2555 SDFSQQL
-2562 QDSGYA
+2562 PDSGYA

-2576 NWEVVTDSPAGS
+2576 NWEVVTDSPGDS
-2588 FTLFFLP
+2588 FALFFLP

-2610 LNPSY
+2610 LHPTY

-2625 GPILRAGDIVTVS
+2625 GPILHAGDVVTVS
-2638 SGNLVLVQQIGSY
+2638 SGNLVLVQQIASY
-2651 DIIEDIDPGSKFAW
+2651 DLIEDIDPGSKFAW
-2665 SLDCNTAGSEV
+2665 SLDCNTSGSEV

-2713 LSEPASILINGYRVA
+2713 LLQPASILINGYRVA
-2728 LSEPTMSAPGNAFY
+2728 LPDPTMQSPKNAFY

-2747 NQSVITNVFA
+2747 NQAVITNVFA

-2785 FNGNVMAQLG
+2785 FNGNIMAMLG

-2831 APAGTRYVG
+2831 APAGTRHIG
-2840 TQFDFS
+2840 TQFDFTD
-2846 NDENNHN
+2846 DENNHN

-2866 AYGDAGTV
+2866 AYVDAGTV
-2874 YMYDYIPSYAESLL
+2874 YMYDYLPSYAESLL
-2888 TASNYVYSQSLPDT
+2888 TASNYVYAQSLPDR
-2902 VLDYGRQPFYG
+2902 VLDYGRQPYYG
-2913 QSLDFYKNKVMIGS
+2913 QALDFYKNKVMIGT
-2927 PNFKNGTVNGR
+2927 PNFKNGSVNGR

-2943 NEVGVANWAV
+2943 NDVGETNWAV
-2953 YRESAHVID
+2953 YRKSTKVVD

-2970 IYDNITNVTLESLDY
+2970 IYNNITDTTLESLDY

-3014 LNAKGNMAW
+3014 VNAKGNMAW

-3042 YHQTDLEYNS
+3042 YHQDDLEYNS
-3052 KYWGNIFPGST
+3052 KYWGNVFPGST

-3069 IESDVLPAFYTGS
+3069 IESDVLPAFYTGN

-3092 LGFETDAGGNLVT
+3092 LGFETDAGGNLIT

-3111 RNTNVLFDLQGKTLT
+3111 RNTNVLFGLQGKTLT
-3126 DAVIAQYIVNP
+3126 DSVIAQYISNP
-3137 QSSGISYFA
+3137 QSSGIAYFA
-3146 PLAPNVYSLYNVRDV
+3146 ALSPNVYSLYNVRDV
-3161 VYSKNTNLHIGFSTN
+3161 IYSTNTNLYIGYSTN
-3176 DIDIPNHSEYQLIR
+3176 EIDVPNHSEFQLIR
-3190 NGYTNDFLRGV
+3190 NGYANDFLHGV
-3201 PDKVNYLEPAGL
+3201 PDKVNYLEPSGL

-3220 LAGVDEIGQVL
+3220 FAGIDEIGQVL

-3239 LQIGIGTRPSQ
+3239 LQVGIGTRPSQ
-3250 SLFVNRF
+3250 TFFINRF
-3257 TALQNYLQYANTV
+3257 TALENYLQYANTV

-3284 LNTYGDTYDTRK
+3284 LNTFGNTYDTRK
-3296 YWQNVY
+3296 YWQNIY

-3314 AFEVATYYDL
+3314 AFEVDTYYNL
-3324 LKVDAKEGLIVGV
+3324 LKVTVKEGLIVGV
-3337 SINSQGK
+3337 SMNSQGK
-3344 REIYKYTADSWSRVG
+3344 REVYKYTGDAWSRIG

-3368 SNLWDYQDN
+3368 SNLWNYEDN

-3385 FDTVSFDAYPSVETK
+3385 FDTVAFDAYPSIETS

-3419 NKSLILIFEYIQSE
+3419 NKSLILMFEYIQSE

-3447 SLADVSYT
+3447 SLADVNYN

-3471 LIEGY
+3471 LLEGY

-3496 IDTFDGNITDFDLP
+3496 NDTFNGNITDFDLP
-3510 SQYNRNL
+3510 AQYNHDL
-3517 NRFVSPQLTYTTP
+3517 NRFVSPQLAYTTVLN
-3530 IIDGEYIST
+3530 DEEYTST

-3549 QTWVDNYGLTLI
+3549 QSWIDNYGLKLI
-3561 AKKNQVLAKLV
+3561 AKKNQVVAKLV
-3572 RYVNNTS
+3572 RYVNTNS
-3579 QALYVDNAS
+3579 QALYVDNAQGL
-3588 SFPVAGLVTIGGEL
+3588 PVAGLLTINDEL
-3602 ISYTTVDRVRG
+3602 ISYTKVDRVRG
-3613 KLSGLSRGVSNTT
+3613 KLSGLSRGVSNSK
-3626 VTEHYPGTSVY
+3626 VSEHYPDTSVY
-3637 ADLPGVIVLD
+3637 SDLPGVIVLD
-3647 SGRAYIDPPI
+3647 SGRSYIDPPI

-3672 EAVLKAAMS
+3672 EAVLKAAMG

-3688 EVIDPGEGYAVAPEI
+3688 EVLDPGEGYAVAPEI
-3703 IFQSAFE
+3703 IFQSSFE

-3719 FQSNLIVMPPTTIVT
+3719 YQSNLIVIDPTAIVT
-3734 GDLIKIVND
+3734 GDLIKIVSNVSD
-3743 ADTIPA
+3743 MEA
-3749 IISGYYYIKVL
+3749 ITTGYYYVKVL
-3760 GFNRRLGVLT
+3760 GFNRTRGVIT
-3770 NNPVVSLHY
+3770 NNPVISLHY

-3786 GEHKVVFNQVDDTLI
+3786 GEHKVVFRQANDPTV

-3809 RALAVTTNPLL
+3809 RAVAVTTSPLM
-3820 RSINTTIRLDRTSY
+3820 RSINTIIRLDRTSY

-3856 DASTNTALSFGIPF
+3856 DASTNTALSYGIPF
-3870 EFEYDDG
+3870 TFEYDDG
-3877 KNFQDSVSGNGVKFT
+3877 KNFQDSASGTGVKFT
-3892 IYNQTMLGSYAA
+3892 VYNQTMLGSYAV

-3924 YLDGVTGANNC
+3924 YLDGVTSANNC
-3935 VVTVTEILGLTTGP
+3935 LITVTAITGFTSGPIRTVTVT
-3949 IKTVTVSGTPYSRTG
+3949 GTPFSRTG

-3977 TNLND
+3977 TSVD
-3982 VAVVALNYRP
+3982 DIAVVSLNYRP

-4010 YTPYIYDDRGKMFTG
+4010 YPPYIYDDTGKQFTG
-4025 SITDTTLTV
+4025 SISGTTLTV

-4051 GRGVE
+4051 GRGV
-4056 FEGLGTVI
+4056 FFRALGTTI

-4077 TVSLSQTVSSTDMS
+4077 TVSYPQTVSSTDMS
-4091 TGGGAKIEI
+4091 TGGGAKIEVR
-4100 HRPRFNP
+4100 RPRFNP

-4115 IKILDYGYKYS
+4115 IKILNYGYKYS
-4126 DDDQILIRGNSVDL
+4126 DDDQILLQGSL
-4140 FGTSMGG
+4140 LGG
-4147 TAVTNDA
+4147 TNVTNDA

-4184 VTPISPTQ
+4184 VTPISATQ

-4200 LTIPVLYNEFE
+4200 LTIPILYNEFD
-4211 YNNTITDFGFI
+4211 YNNTTTDFGFI
-4222 PEPLSSGGGYKYTVT
+4222 PEPLSSGGGGYKYTVT
-4237 AIVSYDRKVWRC
+4237 AIVSYDRKVWKC

-4261 KWQEIKSDDRTLN
+4261 KWEEIKSDNRMLN
-4274 AIDRAIGFY
+4274 AIDRAIGYY
-4283 EPTADMPAKDLTQL
+4283 EPTADMPAKDLHQL
-4297 FSGITFPNA
+4297 FSGTTFPNA
-4306 VYYGNSFSPEDI
+4306 VYYGNSFAPDDE
-4318 LPLDTILKDQI
+4318 LPLDIVLRDQI
-4329 FYPRDTDIKAIIYDG
+4329 FYPRDTDIKAITYDG
-4344 SSYVAVGETAT
+4344 SSYVAIGETAT
-4355 HSVALISDDGEEWR
+4355 HSVALISDDGANWR

-4380 TDIVYSGVYYVVS
+4380 TDIVYSGVYYVIS
-4393 TRTIATPVLISDDK
+4393 TKTIATPVLISDDK
-4407 INWSTLGSPT
+4407 LNWSTLGSPT

-4432 TLTVPSQELY
+4432 ALTVPSESMY
-4442 SLTYINDKFFA
+4442 SLTYVNDTFFA
-4453 IGKDIVSSDD
+4453 IGKDIVSSKD

-4473 GSTLNNQ
+4473 YSTLDNQ
-4480 IKNLRYVVSSGFV
+4480 IKNLRYVNSKNFV
-4493 GYIAVGAGDE
+4493 GYVAVGGGDQ
-4503 VVANAGTSAPNVQNR
+4503 VVAGNGTSAPVVQRR
-4518 AKIITSVAGTWSLHS
+4518 ARILTSVAGVWSSHS
-4533 PSFTSNVMNTVI
+4533 PSFTTNQMNTVI
-4545 SSSSIIVIAGENG
+4545 SSNDIIVIAGENG
-4558 EIWHSNNTSNWILA
+4558 EIWHSNNTRNWILS
-4572 STAGGSVAA
+4572 STAGGSVNA

-4595 VGDAPRD
+4595 VGDS
-4602 INGII
+4602 GK
-4607 NGPSSILKST
+4607 ILKST
-4617 DGISWGKISSPIN
+4617 DGMSWGVISSPIS

-4645 VGDNGVI
+4645 VGNNGVI
-4652 IRSTYGTVWED
+4652 IRSTYGTAWED

-4671 PLYDIKGSE
+4671 ALYDIKGSE
-4680 YLAGYG
+4680 YLSGYG
-4686 PEELV
+4686 PEELI
-4691 PGVIYDSLSMK
+4691 PGIITDSLSMK
-4702 VINRPGS
+4702 ITNRPGS
-4709 YWDNDTFTQS
+4709 YWDTDTFTQS

-4725 GYNIVSTILT
+4725 GYNIVSKIET
-4735 PTGTTASFDNLV
+4735 PTGTTVSFNNMV

-4752 LAIFVVDSNTKLGNR
+4752 LAIFVVNSVTKVGNR
-4767 IYEGHGYTLNWTTK
+4767 IYEGYGYTLNWITK
-4781 AITLTSVLSAG
+4781 TITLTSALSAG

-4804 GRQLVRSNSQNMPIS
+4804 GRQMVRSNSQNMPVT
-4819 IDPDT
+4819 IDNES
-4824 GNSEILLNETPQNIE
+4824 GNSQILLYETPQNIE
-4839 TPIVYLN
+4839 TPIIYHNGTKLVY
-4846 GDKLEHNTDYQIV
+4846 DVDYVINN
-4859 TDESGLMKILFN
+4859 DEFGLMRVLF
-4871 DTYDTAVDYL
+4871 DTTYDTSVDYL
-4881 TFAIL
+4881 SFAIL
-4886 GDSVTEFNSN
+4886 ADSVTEYNSN
-4896 HYGYTIPETQVFVY
+4896 HYGYTIPETQVFTY
-4910 DSSNVFSLTN
+4910 TSANVFALTN
-4920 YLGGDNATNAI
+4920 YLGGTNVTNAI

-4946 NIMSNTLTVTATLST
+4946 NTSAKTLTVTASLTSGNI
-4961 DDLVAITTFND
+4961 VAITTFND

-4977 FKTDISS
+4977 FRTDTS
-4984 TVQVTEINNIDT
+4984 TSMVVTNIHNIDT
-4996 TSTAVI
+4996 TSSAII
-5002 MVLTT
+5002 MVLPT
-5007 NPGLTDGDVV
+5007 NLGLVDGDTIQVNG
-5017 QLGGILGSTQLND
+5017 LSGATQLNG
-5030 RSYYV
+5030 RVFYV
-5035 GAIPSYT
+5035 QVLSPYT
-5042 VGATTYYQYILHI
+5042 VGPVTYYQYVLHNN
-5055 DSGLNQPLQSSNIDQ
+5055 SGLSEPMLTSNVDQ
-5070 YISGGYVCELSSL
+5070 YVSGGYVCKTSSL
-5083 MELSSTNINIDLDNS
+5083 IALTSTDINIDLDNS
-5098 TYEVKP
+5098 TYTVKP

-5115 GLRIDSNQVRIIDD
+5115 GLRVDSNQVKIIND
-5129 NDITRLNVL
+5129 NGTSRLNVL
-5138 TPVALGDKVVVTTMV
+5138 APIALGDKVVVTTMV
-5153 AGGTPNGSAY
+5153 AGGTPNASTY
-5163 GMFINKQ
+5163 GMFIDKQ
-5170 GKADIYNMSIK
+5170 GLTDIYNMSVK
-5181 NRTWLTQDL
+5181 NRTWITQDL
-5190 HVTDNVVY
+5190 HLTDNIIH
-5198 FNDVSKIVTESTKV
+5198 FNDVSKIVDDSTKI
-5212 ITINGEKIRFTTVD
+5212 ITIHGEKIRFTTVD
-5226 YDDNTVSGLTRG
+5226 YVANTVSGLTRG
-5238 IEGTGVTPLHK
+5238 VEGTGITQLHK
-5249 QNSFVYGLDVEK
+5249 QYGYAYGLSNKK

-5288 SYPVKFLELGIN
+5288 SYPVRFLELGIN

>member
-27 TLDQLVQPPNFKKI
+27 TLDQLVQPPDFKKI

-48 FGYGVTSNDGYVAE
+48 FGYGVTANDGYVAE
-62 PTKTRSDYQLE
+62 PTKTRADYQLE

-80 KDTQVAVD
+80 KDTQVAID

-103 AATDNHNNLFTN
+103 AATANHNNLFTN
-115 EFYSWDSFADLDKLI
+115 EFYAWDSFTDLDKLI

-145 NISDTA
+145 NISDTT
-151 MYKSGTFTM
+151 MYKSGIFTM
-160 LSNTV
+160 LSNNV

-170 SDLFTFDVSNPT
+170 ADLFNFDVSNPT

-193 VVGQDTL
+193 VVDQETQL
-200 LFIQTEPGITGY
+200 YIQTEPGTTGY
-212 EKLRTNIS
+212 EKIRTNIS
-220 TREVYGVDNNGLA
+220 TREVYGVDNNGLYN
-233 SGTIT
+233 GTIT

-260 VTTKSISDVH
+260 VTTKSIGEIH

-298 GVQAYIGD
+298 EVQAYIGD
-306 FYGEYAFDVDNP
+306 FYGEYGFDVDNP
-318 DRVTPIVTEVT
+318 ERVTPIVTEVT
-329 ATVGEVTEFDEENFD
+329 ATTGEVTDFDEEDFD

-351 RHTITCVSTSGFDV
+351 RHTITCLSTNGFNV

-371 TGISFGGIEEGL
+371 TGVTFGGIEEGL
-383 VYYISSIINETTF
+383 VYYVASVINGTTF
-396 TISPSLYGAVLEL
+396 TISPTLSGTALEL
-409 TNGTTNSNGKLY
+409 TNATTNPNGKMY

-436 VNNNFYRISYVG
+436 VNNNFYKISYIG
-448 EEDDP
+448 EVDDP
-453 IISLYEDGLIPND
+453 IISLYEDGVIPND
-466 QTIEINYGKQYIT
+466 QTIEIKYGKQYIT
-479 RHFVRNAYGEISL
+479 RHFVRNAYGEILL
-492 VPLITANLNKLYYQD
+492 VPIITANLNKLYYQD
-507 SNNPD
+507 SKNPD

-530 DDIIGKKTYT
+530 SDIIGKKTYT

-554 FNGNITPAKYT
+554 FNGNITPVKYT

-576 SIALLPV
+576 SIELLPV

-645 VLNTTFANNNNS
+645 VLTTTLTNNNNS

-667 SARAKRPIIEYYPNI
+667 AARAKRPIIEYYPNI

-695 DYINFDVTDA
+695 DYINFSVTDA
-705 FNQVAGKTTYF
+705 FNQVAGQNTYF

-726 GARIIFANDTNVDV
+726 GARIIFANDTNVEV
-740 RNKIFVCTYSKTKST
+740 RNKIFVCTYNKTKST

-791 FDGSTWVPAQFK
+791 FDGSTWVSAQFK

-809 PKFDIFDNNGIS
+809 PKFDLFDNNGIS
-821 FGDTEYYPGTD
+821 FGDIEYYPGTD
-832 FIGSTLFEY
+832 FTGSTLFEY
-841 QTSSGVDDIILGFP
+841 QPSSGVDDVILGFP

-869 SVSLNSQTFNY
+869 NVSINSQTFNY

-886 ITTPVNSGYVHIYSS
+886 INTPVNSGYVHIYSS
-901 NTIHD
+901 NTTHD

-912 TAVAPSIQYQAFNFT
+912 TAIAPSIQYQVFNLT
-927 YFQDTI
+927 YTQDTI
-933 ICDVPAKAVSESE
+933 ICDVPAKAVSDTE
-946 WPVITVYVD
+946 WPVLTVYVN
-955 NQRTS
+955 NQRTT
-960 DYTYVVTDTTTVI
+960 DYTYVVTDTNTII
-973 TLSNPPAVGIPVEIL
+973 TLTTPPSVGIPVEIL
-988 IYSDSVSKV
+988 IHSDSVSKV

-1012 AQVAVVNLGDLRGH
+1012 SQVAIVNLGDLRGH

-1036 LNGNAFG
+1036 LTGSAFG

-1089 TEYTKFKAA
+1089 VEYTKFKAT

-1110 LQSNS
+1110 LQTNS

-1159 SSIYPLTKVYDYT
+1159 SSIYPLTKVYDYA

-1181 YLNRKIDGVVRNIQL
+1181 YLRRKIDGVVRNIQL
-1196 LNEIDYQV
+1196 LSDIDYQV
-1204 SLTEKSLTI
+1204 SSTEKSLTI

-1226 EYSQTYGSYVPN
+1226 EYAQTYGSYVPN
-1238 TPTKM
+1238 TPTKL
-1243 GLYPS
+1243 GLYPA

-1259 ITPTYFIRGHDGSYT
+1259 IIPTYFIRGHDGSYT
-1274 KLYGDYNGGYLEDF
+1274 KLYGDYNDGYLEDF

-1309 IPLEYD
+1309 IPLQYD

-1327 SFDKLNAIYSSQ
+1327 SFDKLNSVYSSQ

-1348 VNYQSQYYSTTNEFT
+1348 VNYQSQYYSATNEFT

-1378 VQGNWRGVFYWLY
+1378 QQGNWRGVFYWLY

-1403 LGINNKPTW
+1403 LGIHNKPNW
-1412 WESRYGE
+1412 WDDRYGE
-1419 APYTSDNTLLWTDL
+1419 APYTSENTLLWSDL
-1433 SNGYI
+1433 SKGYV
-1438 WNNGDGYINTKR
+1438 WNNGDSYINTKR
-1450 VRPELLKVLPVDSR
+1450 VRPELLTVLPVDSR
-1464 GRLVSPFTNVLS
+1464 GKLVSPFTNAIS
-1476 AYDTKNFNSDW
+1476 AYDTKTFNSDW
-1487 NIGDLGPTEYS
+1487 NIGDLGPAEYS

-1530 LQYNYEFKQYL
+1530 LKYNYEFKQYL
-1541 VNDRLRQP
+1541 VNDRFRQP
-1549 PSSLLIYGGGED
+1549 PSSLLVYGGGEGN
-1561 HAAHSYLNWI
+1561 AAHSYLNWI

-1585 VSDYFTNTDVRL
+1585 VSDYFKNTDVRL

-1625 LLIPDESYNIIM
+1625 LLIPDESYNIIL

-1649 SIIIQKTSLGYRV
+1649 SIIIQKTNLGYRV
-1662 YGNSQDKSYFVV
+1662 YGNSQDKSYFVT
-1674 SDPNLNGM
+1674 SDPNLNGKM
-1682 LDTIT
+1682 DTIT
-1687 IDNYTVR
+1687 IDNYTVT

-1702 TTYVP
+1702 TTYIP
-1707 YGTEFTSLSALV
+1707 YGTEFTNLSDLV
-1719 QFVGGYGNY
+1719 QFIGGYGNY

-1757 SRSGWEDGSIV
+1757 SMSGWEEGSIV

-1789 TMYRENYILN
+1789 TLYRDNYILN
-1799 QNLMPIALNDLAI
+1799 QNLIPIALNDLAI

-1895 EWITNQKY
+1895 EWVTNQKY

-1963 NISNLKNDADLLSFS
+1963 NIANLKNDADLLGFS

-2021 NLQQTNLKYDFY
+2021 NLQQSNLTYDFY
-2033 DNWAIKTSEYGGV
+2033 DNWAIKTSEYGGI

-2063 NPATVGIVYGEE
+2063 NPATVGIVHGEE
-2075 LTGIQQIIQLY
+2075 LSGVQQIIQLY
-2086 DLKNYGYAVNNTNIL
+2086 DLKNYGYAVNNTKIL
-2101 PTIPSTTDSK
+2101 PTIPSTTESK

-2129 ISNLDDSSIGDLY
+2129 ISNLDDASIGNLY

-2158 YTPIASTSRLVN
+2158 YTPMASTSRLVN

-2175 NNTCTFVFSGHHDFS
+2175 NNTCTFIFNGHHDFS
-2190 VSDNF
+2190 VNDNF

-2214 SLTAIVVDLVIDS
+2214 SLTAIVVDLVIDPSVNNIS
-2227 SVSNI
+2227 S
-2232 TGGRNSIM
+2232 GGNSIM
-2240 FKLENQRVERAKDIA
+2240 FKLENQRVERAKDITA
-2255 SLKLLNS
+2255 LKLLNS
-2262 EYVNNKVW
+2262 EYVQNKIW

-2285 NNYSHTN
+2285 NNYSYTN
-2292 FVKPGGTIE
+2292 FIKPGGTLE
-2301 FGSAVSYTEQLGFFV
+2301 FGGAVSYTDKLGYFV

-2324 HRFIEVNSGNT
+2324 HRFIEVHGGNT

-2399 RLGDSVALSGDGEMF
+2399 RLGDSVALAGDGEIF

-2450 TTIELNG
+2450 TSIELNG

-2482 TSKYNSS
+2482 TSRYSSS
-2489 TNSTSVYL
+2489 TDSTSVYL

-2503 SVGIGANV
+2503 SVGVGASV
-2511 YRASISYFI
+2511 YRASISYFL
-2520 LGAITSEGLANGTDL
+2520 LGAITSEGLATGTDM
-2535 FSYSLATNYD
+2535 FSHSLATNYD

-2555 SDFNGQL
+2555 SDFSGQL
-2562 QDSGYA
+2562 LDSGYA

-2576 NWEVVTDSPAGS
+2576 NWEVVTDSPGDS
-2588 FTLFFLP
+2588 FALFFLP

-2610 LNPSY
+2610 LHPSY
-2615 YVLIS
+2615 YVLVS

-2625 GPILRAGDIVTVS
+2625 GPILHAGDVVTVS
-2638 SGNLVLVQQIGSY
+2638 SGNLVLVQQIASY
-2651 DIIEDIDPGSKFAW
+2651 DLIEDIDPGSKFAW
-2665 SLDCNTAGSEV
+2665 SLDCNTSGSEV

-2713 LSEPASILINGYRVA
+2713 LLEPASILINGYRVA
-2728 LSEPTMSAPGNAFY
+2728 LPDPTAQSPKNAFY
-2742 VANKI
+2742 VATKI
-2747 NQSVITNVFA
+2747 NQAVITNVFA

-2785 FNGNVMAQLG
+2785 FNGNIMAELG
-2795 IAMYIKT
+2795 IAMYLKT

-2816 GYKVKFN
+2816 GYNVKFN
-2823 EQNSFVVS
+2823 EHNSFVVS
-2831 APAGTRYVG
+2831 APAATRYVG
-2840 TQFDFS
+2840 TQFDFTD
-2846 NDENNHN
+2846 DENNHN

-2888 TASNYVYSQSLPDT
+2888 TASNYVYSQSLPDRI
-2902 VLDYGRQPFYG
+2902 LDYGRQPYYG
-2913 QSLDFYKNKVMIGS
+2913 QALDFYKNKVMIGT
-2927 PNFKNGTVNGR
+2927 PNFKHGTVNGR
-2938 VTVYS
+2938 VTVYT
-2943 NEVGVANWAV
+2943 NEVGEANWAV
-2953 YRESAHVID
+2953 YRESSQVID

-2970 IYDNITNVTLESLDY
+2970 IYNNITDVTLESLDY

-3042 YHQTDLEYNS
+3042 YHQDDLEYNS
-3052 KYWGNIFPGST
+3052 KYWGNVFPGST

-3069 IESDVLPAFYTGS
+3069 IESDVLPAFYTGE
-3082 GQPYNFGSYS
+3082 GQPYNFGNYS

-3126 DAVIAQYIVNP
+3126 DAVIAQYIANP

-3161 VYSKNTNLHIGFSTN
+3161 IYSKNTNLHIGFSTN

-3190 NGYTNDFLRGV
+3190 NGYANDFLRGV
-3201 PDKVNYLEPAGL
+3201 PDKINYLQPAGL

-3220 LAGVDEIGQVL
+3220 LSGVDEIGQVL

-3239 LQIGIGTRPSQ
+3239 LQVGIGTRPSQ
-3250 SLFVNRF
+3250 SFFINRF
-3257 TALQNYLQYANTV
+3257 TALENYLQYANAV

-3284 LNTYGDTYDTRK
+3284 LNTFGETYDTRK
-3296 YWQNVY
+3296 YWQNIY

-3314 AFEVATYYDL
+3314 AFEVDTYHDL
-3324 LKVDAKEGLIVGV
+3324 LKVDVKEGLIVGV
-3337 SINSQGK
+3337 SMNSQGK
-3344 REIYKYTADSWSRVG
+3344 REIYKYVTTAWARIG

-3368 SNLWDYQDN
+3368 SNIWNYQDN

-3385 FDTVSFDAYPSVETK
+3385 FDTVAFDAYPSIETR

-3419 NKSLILIFEYIQSE
+3419 NKSLILMFEYIQSE
-3433 NVESSNYLPWLNKT
+3433 NVESQNHLPWLNKT

-3471 LIEGY
+3471 LLEGY

-3496 IDTFDGNITDFDLP
+3496 TDTFDGNITDFDLP
-3510 SQYNRNL
+3510 AQYNHTL
-3517 NRFVSPQLTYTTP
+3517 NKFVSPQLTYATP

-3539 DPIWSSNNAY
+3539 NPIWSTNNAY
-3549 QTWVDNYGLTLI
+3549 QSWIENYGLKLI

-3588 SFPVAGLVTIGGEL
+3588 SFPVAGLVTLDGEL
-3602 ISYTTVDRVRG
+3602 ISYTNVDRVRG
-3613 KLSGLSRGVSNTT
+3613 KLSGLSRGVSNSKI
-3626 VTEHYPGTSVY
+3626 VEHYPGTSVY
-3637 ADLPGVIVLD
+3637 SDLPGVIVLD
-3647 SGRAYIDPPI
+3647 SGRGYVDPPV

-3703 IFQSAFE
+3703 IFQSSFE

-3719 FQSNLIVMPPTTIVT
+3719 FQSNLIVMSPTAIVT
-3734 GDLIKIVND
+3734 GDLVKIINNSG
-3743 ADTIPA
+3743 TFPA
-3749 IISGYYYIKVL
+3749 IATGYYYIKIL
-3760 GFNRRLGVLT
+3760 GFNRSLGVLT
-3770 NNPVVSLHY
+3770 TNPVISLHY

-3786 GEHKVVFNQVDDTLI
+3786 GEHRVVFNQVDDPLI

-3834 TTMIEEWKSGTYW
+3834 TTMIEEWKAGTYW

-3856 DASTNTALSFGIPF
+3856 DASTNTALSYGIPF

-3877 KNFQDSVSGNGVKFT
+3877 KNFQNSVHGTGVKFT
-3892 IYNQTMLGSYAA
+3892 VYNQTMLGSYAV
-3904 SIESPGASYA
+3904 SIESSGVSYA

-3924 YLDGVTGANNC
+3924 HLDGVTPGNNC
-3935 VVTVTEILGLTTGP
+3935 VITITGIVGSTSGP
-3949 IKTVTVSGTPYSRTG
+3949 ISTVSVTGTPYSRTG

-3977 TNLND
+3977 TSVD
-3982 VAVVALNYRP
+3982 VNPDTPVVVALNYRP

-3998 QIKGLRMYFYHI
+3998 QIKGLKMYFYHI
-4010 YTPYIYDDRGKMFTG
+4010 YPPYIYDDRGKLFTG
-4025 SITDTTLTV
+4025 SISGTTLTV

-4043 LNIGDRVY
+4043 LNVGDYVY
-4051 GRGVE
+4051 GRGVY
-4056 FEGLGTVI
+4056 FKGLGTRI
-4064 TGFGTGTGRLGTY
+4064 TGLGTGTGRLGTY
-4077 TVSLSQTVSSTDMS
+4077 TVSYSQVVSSTDMS

-4100 HRPRFNP
+4100 RRPRFNP

-4126 DDDQILIRGNSVDL
+4126 DDDQILLQGSLLGGNNI
-4140 FGTSMGG
+4140 
-4147 TAVTNDA
+4147 TNDA
-4154 SINIRYADDFGR
+4154 SINIRYADDYGR

-4184 VTPISPTQ
+4184 VTPISATQ
-4192 ILLFQDSK
+4192 ILLFQDSN
-4200 LTIPVLYNEFE
+4200 LTIPVIYNEFE
-4211 YNNTITDFGFI
+4211 YNNTMTDFGFI

-4237 AIVSYDRKVWRC
+4237 AIVSYDRKVWKC

-4261 KWQEIKSDDRTLN
+4261 KWQEIKSDDRILN
-4274 AIDRAIGFY
+4274 AIDRAVGFY
-4283 EPTADMPAKDLTQL
+4283 EPTADMPAKDLNQL
-4297 FSGITFPNA
+4297 FTGITFPNA
-4306 VYYGNSFSPEDI
+4306 VYYGNSFSPEDE

-4355 HSVALISDDGEEWR
+4355 HSVALISDDGADWR

-4393 TRTIATPVLISDDK
+4393 TKTIATPVLISGDK
-4407 INWSTLGSPT
+4407 VNWSTLGSPT

-4432 TLTVPSQELY
+4432 ALTVPSEELY
-4442 SLTYINDKFFA
+4442 SLTYVNDKFFA

-4473 GSTLNNQ
+4473 GSTLVNQ
-4480 IKNLRYVVSSGFV
+4480 IKNLRYVASSGFV
-4493 GYIAVGAGDE
+4493 GYIAVGGGDE
-4503 VVANAGTSAPNVQNR
+4503 VLANAGTSAPTIQRR
-4518 AKIITSVAGTWSLHS
+4518 AKIITSVAGVWSLHS
-4533 PSFTSNVMNTVI
+4533 PSFTSNQMNTVI

-4558 EIWHSNNTSNWILA
+4558 EIWYSNNTSNWILA
-4572 STAGGSVAA
+4572 STAGGSVNA
-4581 TLRDSAYGNGVFII
+4581 TLRDSAYGNGAFVI
-4595 VGDAPRD
+4595 VGDL
-4602 INGII
+4602 GK
-4607 NGPSSILKST
+4607 ILKST
-4617 DGISWGKISSPIN
+4617 DGMSWAVISSPISF
-4630 YDLTGITFDGTWFYA
+4630 DLTGITFDGTYFYA
-4645 VGDNGVI
+4645 VGNNGVI
-4652 IRSTYGTVWED
+4652 IRSTNGSAWED
-4663 ISFITTDK
+4663 ISFITTDT
-4671 PLYDIKGSE
+4671 PLYDIKGSD

-4702 VINRPGS
+4702 VVNRPGS

-4725 GYNIVSTILT
+4725 GYNIVSTIAT
-4735 PTGTTASFDNLV
+4735 PTGTTTSFDNLV

-4752 LAIFVVDSNTKLGNR
+4752 LAIFVVDSDTKLGNR
-4767 IYEGHGYTLNWTTK
+4767 IYEGHGYTLDWITK
-4781 AITLTSVLSAG
+4781 TITLSSVLTVG
-4792 TSLLVEVYEIGN
+4792 TSLLIEVYEIGN
-4804 GRQLVRSNSQNMPIS
+4804 GRQLVRSNSQNMPVT
-4819 IDPDT
+4819 IDSLT
-4824 GNSEILLNETPQNIE
+4824 GNSQILLNEIPQQIE
-4839 TPIVYLN
+4839 TPIIYHN
-4846 GDKLEHNTDYQIV
+4846 GEKLGYNTDYEIV
-4859 TDESGLMKILFN
+4859 NDESGLMKILFN
-4871 DTYDTAVDYL
+4871 DIYDTDVDYL

-4886 GDSVTEFNSN
+4886 GDSLTEYNTN
-4896 HYGYTIPETQVFVY
+4896 HYGYTIPETQVLTY
-4910 DSSNVFSLTN
+4910 TSSNVFTLTN
-4920 YLGGDNATNAI
+4920 YLGGDNITNAI
-4931 VELNGVRLASNQYSI
+4931 VELNGLRLSSTDYSI
-4946 NIMSNTLTVTATLST
+4946 NAVASTLTVTAPLSSGN
-4961 DDLVAITTFND
+4961 LVAITTFND
-4972 TQRQY
+4972 TKRQY
-4977 FKTDISS
+4977 FKTDSS
-4984 TVQVTEINNIDT
+4984 SSVQIIGINNIDT
-4996 TSTAVI
+4996 TSTAAI

-5007 NPGLTDGDVV
+5007 DPGLSSGDTV

-5030 RSYYV
+5030 KSYYIEV
-5035 GAIPSYT
+5035 IPSYT
-5042 VGATTYYQYILHI
+5042 VGLTTYYQYLLHNDSALDDPIL
-5055 DSGLNQPLQSSNIDQ
+5055 SSNIDQ
-5070 YISGGYVCELSSL
+5070 YTGGGYVCEISALMTLST
-5083 MELSSTNINIDLDNS
+5083 TNVNIDLDNS
-5098 TYEVKP
+5098 TYVVKP
-5104 TDSNR
+5104 SDSNR
-5109 IWVTIN
+5109 IWVTVN
-5115 GLRIDSNQVRIIDD
+5115 GLRIDSHQVRIVDD
-5129 NDITRLNVL
+5129 GGTKRLNIL
-5138 TPVALGDKVVVTTMV
+5138 TPISLGDKVVVTTMV
-5153 AGGTPNGSAY
+5153 AGGTPNASTY

-5170 GKADIYNMSIK
+5170 GLTDIYNMSVK
-5181 NRTWLTQDL
+5181 NRTWITQDL
-5190 HVTDNVVY
+5190 YVTDNIIY
-5198 FNDVSKIVTESTKV
+5198 FNDVSKIVDDSTKI
-5212 ITINGEKIRFTTVD
+5212 ITIRGEKIRFTTVN
-5226 YDDNTVSGLTRG
+5226 YDSNTVSGLTRG
-5238 IEGTGVTPLHK
+5238 VEGTGMMQFHIMG
-5249 QNSFVYGLDVEK
+5249 SYVYGLSAEK

-5271 WNTKNYVAK
+5271 WNTKNYVSK